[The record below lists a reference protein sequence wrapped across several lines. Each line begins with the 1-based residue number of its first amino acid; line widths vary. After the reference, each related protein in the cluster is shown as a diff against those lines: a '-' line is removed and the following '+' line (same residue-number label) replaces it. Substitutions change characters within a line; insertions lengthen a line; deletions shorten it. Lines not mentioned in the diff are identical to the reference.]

1 MNQKACMANLW
12 LFSSLSF
19 EEKQKLRALA
29 HKRVYEKGEFIF
41 WEGEPCEGVFL
52 LTIGRAKLFKL
63 SEAGKEVIL
72 GFLCPNEL
80 FGEESLFGEHTH
92 SLSAE
97 AVERCFV
104 CFCAKEDFEELIR
117 QDSTVALKV
126 IKLLGHKINR
136 LTAQT
141 ADMALRKVQER
152 VAKTLLRLGE
162 AYGEKTEE
170 GLRLNF
176 RLTHADLAAL
186 VGASRVMVSNVIG
199 SLREANAL
207 LLDQEGR
214 ILVKIEQLAQFME
227 TATEEKLKAPWGE
240 EKFTPFPP
248 QPKVQWNEPP
258 GCQECPAARK
268 WKSGR

>member
-1 MNQKACMANLW
+1 MNQVACMANLW

-19 EEKQKLRALA
+19 DEKQKLRAMA
-29 HKRVYEKGEFIF
+29 RKRVYEKGEFIF
-41 WEGEPCEGVFL
+41 LEGEPCEGVFL
-52 LTIGRAKLFKL
+52 LTSGQAKLFKL
-63 SEAGKEVIL
+63 SEEGKEVIL

-80 FGEESLFGEHTH
+80 FGEEALLGEHTH

-104 CFCAKEDFEELIR
+104 CFCTQKDFEELIR

-126 IKLLGHKINR
+126 IKLLGFKINR

-152 VAKTLLRLGE
+152 VVKALIRLGE
-162 AYGEKTEE
+162 TYGKKTEE

-186 VGASRVMVSNVIG
+186 VGVSRVMVSNVIG
-199 SLREANAL
+199 SLREANAV
-207 LLDQEGR
+207 LLDAEGR
-214 ILVKIEQLAQFME
+214 ILVKME
-227 TATEEKLKAPWGE
+227 
-240 EKFTPFPP
+240 
-248 QPKVQWNEPP
+248 
-258 GCQECPAARK
+258 
-268 WKSGR
+268 